1 MTLFEVEY
9 RYNLSLYQLPKDG
22 KPEVERA
29 LITEARV
36 RVIEGKL

>member
-1 MTLFEVEY
+1 MTPFEIDY

-29 LITEARV
+29 LIIEARV
-36 RVIEGKL
+36 RVIKKKL